1 MDSDFKLDFFPK
13 KETIIFCVAAVCS
26 ISISYFIGLAVWI
39 LIPIIAL
46 EYLVILGGAAIV
58 DIEENILT
66 VTSLNPF
73 LGSYS
78 IDIKSITKIKALDT
92 IVRKSDVDFGGYF
105 LLFSRRCL
113 IVYLDDEQQK
123 HNAFFSIL
131 SKKEEKRILKALR
144 KLTKK
149 EKIEKVEEVPEVTE
163 EETEEEFE

>member
-26 ISISYFIGLAVWI
+26 IVISYLIGLAVWI

-58 DIEENILT
+58 DIEDNVLT

-78 IDIKSITKIKALDT
+78 VDIKSITKIKALDT
-92 IVRKSDVDFGGYF
+92 IERKSDVDFGGYF

-113 IVYLDDEQQK
+113 IVYLDDERQK
-123 HNAFFSIL
+123 HHAYFSIL

-149 EKIEKVEEVPEVTE
+149 EKIDNAEEVRE
-163 EETEEEFE
+163 EEEDEGVE